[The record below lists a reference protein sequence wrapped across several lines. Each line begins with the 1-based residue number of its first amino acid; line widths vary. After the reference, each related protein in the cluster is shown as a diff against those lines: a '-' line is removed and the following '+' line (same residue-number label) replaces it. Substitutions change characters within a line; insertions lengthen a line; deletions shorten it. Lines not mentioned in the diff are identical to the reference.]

1 MTKEKKERW
10 FKLVLFGVLLS
21 ALSAIL
27 LSVGGCACF
36 ERSRVEARADYHVLA
51 RDASVSIVAV
61 GYTKGSE

>member
-10 FKLVLFGVLLS
+10 LDLVLFGVFWG
-21 ALSAIL
+21 ALIALL

-36 ERSRVEARADYHVLA
+36 EQSRVEARADYHVLA